1 MRLRWFGHVIREGEG
16 SAAYMAYQMARDTS
30 DIGRRVGRPQLTW
43 VAKVKADV
51 GRVELTLARSRMR
64 PALCLQRKLCG
75 MHYKCMRGM
84 GEGLPSLVLSTPTSP

>member
-1 MRLRWFGHVIREGEG
+1 MSLGKGRVCFPYGIYR
-16 SAAYMAYQMARDTS
+16 MARDTS
-30 DIGRRVGRPQLTW
+30 DIRRRVGRPQLTW

-75 MHYKCMRGM
+75 MHYKCMHYKCMRVM